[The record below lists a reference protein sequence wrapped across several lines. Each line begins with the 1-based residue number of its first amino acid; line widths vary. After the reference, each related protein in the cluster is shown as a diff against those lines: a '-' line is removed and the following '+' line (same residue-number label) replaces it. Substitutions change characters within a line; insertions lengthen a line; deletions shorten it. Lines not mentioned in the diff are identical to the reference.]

1 MLFLG
6 VFMVGA
12 PMKPNGVNDD
22 AALIRRAKEG
32 SMDAFEALVKRFE
45 RPIYAL
51 CRRMTGAHQSADDM
65 AQETFIK
72 AFYALGRFDE
82 SLPFFPW
89 LRKIAVNA
97 SLNYLKSGRRD
108 VPLDPARI
116 ESRRPAAEGPDPRA
130 PAEEAPFQSRPES
143 PEERLEKVEFEK
155 RFEEALAALPAD
167 QKSVFVL
174 KFYDDQ
180 SYKEIARTLHI
191 AVGTVMSRLSRARR
205 KLKESLT

>member
-1 MLFLG
+1 
-6 VFMVGA
+6 
-12 PMKPNGVNDD
+12 MKPNGVNDD

-32 SMDAFEALVKRFE
+32 SMDAFEALIKRYQ

-72 AFYALGRFDE
+72 AYYSISRFDE
-82 SLPFFPW
+82 SLPLFPW
-89 LRKIAVNA
+89 LRRIAVNA
-97 SLNYLKSGRRD
+97 TLNYLKSRRRE
-108 VPLDPARI
+108 VPLDPAKI
-116 ESRRPAAEGPDPRA
+116 EPERPSLTGPNPRA
-130 PAEEAPFQSRPES
+130 PADDPPLHSRTES
-143 PEERLEKVEFEK
+143 PEERLDKVQFEK
-155 RFEEALAALPAD
+155 KFQEALAALPPE

-180 SYKEIARTLHI
+180 SYDEIARTLHI
-191 AVGTVMSRLSRARR
+191 AVGTVMSRLARARR

>member
-1 MLFLG
+1 
-6 VFMVGA
+6 
-12 PMKPNGVNDD
+12 MKPNGVNDD

-32 SMDAFEALVKRFE
+32 SMDAFEALIKRYQ
-45 RPIYAL
+45 RPVYAL

-72 AFYALGRFDE
+72 AFYALHRFDE
-82 SLPFFPW
+82 SMPFFPW
-89 LRKIAVNA
+89 LRRIAVNA
-97 SLNYLKSGRRD
+97 SLNYLKSSRRD
-108 VPLDPARI
+108 IPLDPARI
-116 ESRRPAAEGPDPRA
+116 ESRAPAAAAGPEPRA
-130 PAEEAPFQSRPES
+130 PVEEAPLHSRSES
-143 PEERLEKVEFEK
+143 PEERLEKAQFEE
-155 RFEEALAALPAD
+155 RFQEALAALPPD

-191 AVGTVMSRLSRARR
+191 AVGTVMSRLARARR